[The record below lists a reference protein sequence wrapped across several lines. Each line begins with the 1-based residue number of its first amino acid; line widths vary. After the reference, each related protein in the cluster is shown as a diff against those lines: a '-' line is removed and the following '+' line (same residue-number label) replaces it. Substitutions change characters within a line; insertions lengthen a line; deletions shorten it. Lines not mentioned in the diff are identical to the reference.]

1 MRKIVYQGPSN
12 LNLTGF
18 FRLVLKQIFEYLS
31 INPKNYISKD
41 FTEKKRKNR
50 ERYRGIHRA
59 PVVQVENNE
68 QQEPEEEANGSQGD
82 IHNEAVRAASENSQ
96 QFRIDDVDDE
106 RDIFETRY
114 VDDESD
120 AYETRTAPHD
130 EG

>member
-1 MRKIVYQGPSN
+1 MNISRSI
-12 LNLTGF
+12 LNT
-18 FRLVLKQIFEYLS
+18 
-31 INPKNYISKD
+31 ISARIAL
-41 FTEKKRKNR
+41 RKNER
-50 ERYRGIHRA
+50 ERYRGIHRD

>member
-50 ERYRGIHRA
+50 ERYRGIHRT
-59 PVVQVENNE
+59 PVVQVENNKNLKRKPMVLKE
-68 QQEPEEEANGSQGD
+68 IS
-82 IHNEAVRAASENSQ
+82 IMKL
-96 QFRIDDVDDE
+96 
-106 RDIFETRY
+106 
-114 VDDESD
+114 
-120 AYETRTAPHD
+120 
-130 EG
+130 